1 MKENGN
7 SAAFTKEK
15 EKEEKGIKKLNLRE
29 RDASLLCYVLGW
41 VSGLFFLFMEK
52 ENKLIRFHA
61 MQSVMTFGL
70 ITIIF
75 LVFAGI
81 DWIIVLTQA
90 WELPGFFVLL
100 DIIDIIITLLYF
112 VTFILWVLLMYK
124 SYQGDKVKL
133 PVIGD
138 AAEERIEDLT

>member
-1 MKENGN
+1 MEENNN
-7 SAAFTKEK
+7 SAAYTEEK
-15 EKEEKGIKKLNLRE
+15 GKKEKGIKKLNLKE
-29 RDASLLCYVLGW
+29 NDASLLCYVLFW
-41 VSGLFFLFMEK
+41 VSGLFFLFVEK

-70 ITIIF
+70 ITIVF

-81 DWIIVLTQA
+81 DWIVVLTQA
-90 WELPGFFVLL
+90 WELPGFFVIL

-133 PVIGD
+133 PIIGD